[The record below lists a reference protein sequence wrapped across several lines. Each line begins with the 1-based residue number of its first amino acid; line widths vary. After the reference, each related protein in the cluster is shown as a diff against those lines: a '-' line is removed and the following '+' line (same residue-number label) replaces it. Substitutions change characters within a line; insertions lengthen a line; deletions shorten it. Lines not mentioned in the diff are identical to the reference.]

1 MRLVQL
7 ESVWEILHLNNV
19 NQGTVSK
26 NIKSESNLNEK
37 DKLEHESIN

>member
-7 ESVWEILHLNNV
+7 ESVWEILHLSNV

-26 NIKSESNLNEK
+26 NIKNESNLNEK